1 MIEILLRQEEKRD
14 KCAKQT
20 NQLLENMLNIM
31 SKIVEKSE

>member
-1 MIEILLRQEEKRD
+1 MIEILLKQKKKRN

-31 SKIVEKSE
+31 SKIVEKLE